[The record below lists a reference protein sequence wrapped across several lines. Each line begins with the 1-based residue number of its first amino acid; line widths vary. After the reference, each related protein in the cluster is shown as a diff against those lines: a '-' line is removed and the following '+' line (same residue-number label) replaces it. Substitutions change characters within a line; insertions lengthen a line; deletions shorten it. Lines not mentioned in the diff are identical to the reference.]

1 MALCYSVNRIIVV
14 LIPLGMPM
22 ARGRQGIWKC
32 PQCRHHQ
39 TWKTRSRDS
48 MKLDR
53 RCEKCSERA
62 RVTIDRSES
71 GKGRERKVDIWERP
85 LSISPEDLSEEANRR
100 NSDTGNRIYS
110 IDGEP
115 PNPFQTESPADLPPI
130 WGAGWWPEQA
140 LDFPTPIVQKMARE
154 DILRFVAERHD
165 GYLGL
170 VSECWDSIE
179 NGNRLDGSEFH
190 EFSGL
195 LLKSIE
201 NRLSERLLD
210 PKFAPLI
217 RGEIIPMRKGEL
229 YIARRG
235 GRLLIDLALCLR
247 RIAYHASITL
257 ERRKDWQRWMTR
269 TRLVDEQLKDLFS
282 TGLPTPD
289 GCKFGGK

>member
-100 NSDTGNRIYS
+100 NSDTGNRI
-110 IDGEP
+110 
-115 PNPFQTESPADLPPI
+115 
-130 WGAGWWPEQA
+130 
-140 LDFPTPIVQKMARE
+140 
-154 DILRFVAERHD
+154 
-165 GYLGL
+165 
-170 VSECWDSIE
+170 
-179 NGNRLDGSEFH
+179 
-190 EFSGL
+190 
-195 LLKSIE
+195 
-201 NRLSERLLD
+201 
-210 PKFAPLI
+210 
-217 RGEIIPMRKGEL
+217 
-229 YIARRG
+229 
-235 GRLLIDLALCLR
+235 
-247 RIAYHASITL
+247 
-257 ERRKDWQRWMTR
+257 
-269 TRLVDEQLKDLFS
+269 
-282 TGLPTPD
+282 
-289 GCKFGGK
+289 